1 MAQLRVLI
9 VGASIAGPAAAYWFA
24 KGGARVTIIERFPQL
39 RTNGQNVDIRTIG
52 VTVMCKMPGL
62 EEAVRAKRL
71 SLSGISFVDTH
82 DRPFATFR
90 ATGDPDQQSLVSEY
104 EILRGDL
111 SRILYDMT
119 RTHEN
124 VQYVF
129 GEQVA
134 AFDYHSGPDGPVTV
148 TFANNTLPP
157 TEFDLVVAADGATS
171 RTRALALSCSV
182 REHARPTGLWAAYFT
197 LTKDLIKES
206 EMGHAYNAPGGLFIA
221 AGQHPS
227 QPGCSQVTIIRNTG
241 SDAGNPNDPGSLAAF
256 RSATATATTTTKT
269 TPKTETNHPQDDKN
283 LTLTTQPEDNTAP
296 LRAFIAHSIANKG
309 WYTNTIAS
317 ALLNSS
323 SPGHGHES
331 SSSSEHEHSSEHG
344 QGQEQPQIR
353 DFYTTEISQIHL
365 PTLFHNYRIALL
377 GDAGY
382 APGPTGAGTSLALA
396 GAYFLAGEVFSH
408 LSKSDRNNGS
418 ENHDLS
424 AALKR
429 YDEVMKPLVKE
440 LRQIPF
446 GLRGMMAPRTG
457 WGLRVRNW
465 VMGWVCWVGVVGW
478 VQGWIARGA
487 FGRRGEEGA
496 REYQWDGPVE

>member
-52 VTVMCKMPGL
+52 VSIMRKMPGL

-157 TEFDLVVAADGATS
+157 TEFDLVMAADGATS

-182 REHARPTGLWAAYFT
+182 RDHAHPTGLWAAYFT

-206 EMGHAYNAPGGLFIA
+206 QVGHAYNAPGGLFIA

-241 SDAGNPNDPGSLAAF
+241 VGVGDAKDPGSLAAF

-269 TPKTETNHPQDDKN
+269 TPETETNHPQDDKN

-296 LRAFIAHSIANKG
+296 LRVFIANSIAHRG
-309 WYTNTIAS
+309 WHTNTIAS
-317 ALLNSS
+317 ALLTSS
-323 SPGHGHES
+323 SPGHGHEHS
-331 SSSSEHEHSSEHG
+331 SSPE

-365 PTLFHNYRIALL
+365 PTLYDPLNNRIAFL

-396 GAYFLAGEVFSH
+396 GAYFLAGEVCSH
-408 LSKSDRNNGS
+408 LSASKSTSKKDGG

-424 AALKR
+424 AALKS
-429 YDEVMKPLVKE
+429 YDEAMRPLVKE
-440 LRQIPF
+440 LGQIPF
-446 GLRGMMAPRTG
+446 GLQGMMAPRTG

-478 VQGWIARGA
+478 VQGWVARGA
-487 FGRRGEEGA
+487 FGRRKEEGV
-496 REYQWDGPVE
+496 REYRWDGSIE